1 MENSE
6 DISARSG
13 ADEASIDEVSS
24 PGQDMSCSGGAGK
37 LVRIVEALLFAS
49 ESPLTLERMHTVLEE
64 YERSEI
70 QNALKKLIHE
80 YAVRDCA
87 LEIVEVASGY
97 QVRTRPEFASWI
109 RRLKQQRPPRL
120 SRSSLETLA
129 IIAYNQPIT
138 RAEIEHIRGVDSMAV
153 LGSLVEKQLVRILG
167 RKDVP
172 GRPLIYGTTPEFLE
186 VFGLKNLKSLP
197 TLKEI
202 EEMLGSGAN
211 EQVEDEDRAQ
221 HADQGALGQ
230 VLDGMED
237 KESKMNE
244 GVVGENEAAGAN
256 EHQEGCAAD
265 LRLDEDALGEEVST
279 QEIDE
284 ILKATQARHR
294 MIKKEL
300 GLVTHKDDVVD
311 EEQQ

>member
-1 MENSE
+1 
-6 DISARSG
+6 
-13 ADEASIDEVSS
+13 
-24 PGQDMSCSGGAGK
+24 
-37 LVRIVEALLFAS
+37 
-49 ESPLTLERMHTVLEE
+49 MHTVLEE